1 MFYIVPVLLLCRV
14 TLCKTPGCFLPSLS
28 NPGNSYSQNFKQ
40 KKEELTS
47 RLYQLYNTS
56 VFDNKVFLCFHVCC
70 FGHLATCLQ
79 PHTHVFF
86 LFCCSQLPA
95 NMQVTWNKKMRKTAG
110 YCITGQERAGGSRY
124 ARIELSEKVCD
135 SSGIAPLQSSQ
146 SGDLQPYV
154 CNATFVM
161 LDLMCRSPQGH
172 AHP

>member
-1 MFYIVPVLLLCRV
+1 M
-14 TLCKTPGCFLPSLS
+14 PSLS

-70 FGHLATCLQ
+70 FGHLSPT
-79 PHTHVFF
+79 THACIF
-86 LFCCSQLPA
+86 SQLPA
-95 NMQVTWNKKMRKTAG
+95 SMPVTWNKKMRKTAG

-135 SSGIAPLQSSQ
+135 STGIALLQSNQ
-146 SGDLQPYV
+146 SAELQPYV
-154 CNATFVM
+154 CNAAFVM
-161 LDLMCRSPQGH
+161 LVLMCRSPQRH
-172 AHP
+172 THP